1 MYLLTMF
8 WITKFT
14 NRQLLLLEH
23 QTTDEHG
30 QVYTE
35 NICIANKWWNIHL
48 QLACTI
54 TKPKIWGSV
63 GQARNFG
70 FSRTTN

>member
-35 NICIANKWWNIHL
+35 NIFIPSKWWNIHL
-48 QLACTI
+48 QSAYDI
-54 TKPKIWGSV
+54 TKP
-63 GQARNFG
+63 
-70 FSRTTN
+70 

>member
-1 MYLLTMF
+1 MHLLTMF

-35 NICIANKWWNIHL
+35 NICITNKWWNIHL
-48 QLACTI
+48 QLAYEI
-54 TKPKIWGSV
+54 IKPKNGV
-63 GQARNFG
+63 GYSETIHFRF
-70 FSRTTN
+70 FSYH

>member
-35 NICIANKWWNIHL
+35 NICRTNKWWNIHL
-48 QLACTI
+48 QLAYTI
-54 TKPKIWGSV
+54 TIPPKMT
-63 GQARNFG
+63 RKLNTFG
-70 FSRTTN
+70 FSRTTNY

>member
-35 NICIANKWWNIHL
+35 NICRTNKRWNIHFL
-48 QLACTI
+48 FAY
-54 TKPKIWGSV
+54 
-63 GQARNFG
+63 ARIKF
-70 FSRTTN
+70 

>member
-35 NICIANKWWNIHL
+35 NICITNKWWNIHL
-48 QLACTI
+48 QLAYTI
-54 TKPKIWGSV
+54 TKPKNMGY
-63 GQARNFG
+63 FG

>member
-35 NICIANKWWNIHL
+35 NICITNKWWNIHL
-48 QLACTI
+48 QLAHTI
-54 TKPKIWGSV
+54 TKPENGVTRKL
-63 GQARNFG
+63 NTFG